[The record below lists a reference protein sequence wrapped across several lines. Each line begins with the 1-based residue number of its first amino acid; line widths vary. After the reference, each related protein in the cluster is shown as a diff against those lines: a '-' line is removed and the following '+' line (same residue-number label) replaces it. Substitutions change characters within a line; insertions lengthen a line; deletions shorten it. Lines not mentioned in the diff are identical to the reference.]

1 MNFSFHGF
9 SYRVVARNTTQQPK
23 QQNDVCMWCSSV
35 VKQNKN
41 SRFFFSFYGFSAKV
55 VAREHNS
62 AAEIAK
68 RCLQV
73 VKFICKNKTNEKKMK
88 FSFCCFSKKVVARNT
103 TQQPKQQND
112 VCMWRSLV
120 VKTEAKFSR

>member
-1 MNFSFHGF
+1 MIFS
-9 SYRVVARNTTQQPK
+9 
-23 QQNDVCMWCSSV
+23 C
-35 VKQNKN
+35 
-41 SRFFFSFYGFSAKV
+41 YGFSAKV
-55 VAREHNS
+55 VAREYNS

-73 VKFICKNKTNEKKMK
+73 VKFICKNKKQQKMK
-88 FSFCCFSKKVVARNT
+88 ILFCCFSKKVVARNT

-120 VKTEAKFSR
+120 VKIEAKFSR

>member
-1 MNFSFHGF
+1 MN
-9 SYRVVARNTTQQPK
+9 
-23 QQNDVCMWCSSV
+23 
-35 VKQNKN
+35 
-41 SRFFFSFYGFSAKV
+41 FSFYGFSAKV
-55 VAREHNS
+55 VAREYNS

-73 VKFICKNKTNEKKMK
+73 VKFICKNKSKTKIK

-120 VKTEAKFSR
+120 VQIEAKFTR